1 MESAKR
7 ASVVIIVWHLNFSFF
22 FKKRGKQG
30 ERGKKAEEKKLKT
43 CKRKRLPPPQNNKKC
58 NFEKKVKRIFHF
70 SFTRDRRPIYDAHFA
85 LSNTH
90 THTCLKRVNNNNNN
104 AGVHNLFPVV

>member
-22 FKKRGKQG
+22 LKRGEARGKRRHG
-30 ERGKKAEEKKLKT
+30 RGKKAEYKKLL
-43 CKRKRLPPPQNNKKC
+43 RKMLPPKTKTKTKNNKKC

-90 THTCLKRVNNNNNN
+90 THTHALRE
-104 AGVHNLFPVV
+104 

>member
-22 FKKRGKQG
+22 FEKRGSKGKEVKKEYSCSHHQKQQKVQF
-30 ERGKKAEEKKLKT
+30 REKSQK
-43 CKRKRLPPPQNNKKC
+43 N
-58 NFEKKVKRIFHF
+58 F
-70 SFTRDRRPIYDAHFA
+70 SFFIHTRQTTHLRRTLCAFKH
-85 LSNTH
+85 TH
-90 THTCLKRVNNNNNN
+90 THTCFERVNNNN

>member
-7 ASVVIIVWHLNFSFF
+7 ASVVIIVWNLNFSFF
-22 FKKRGKQG
+22 LKRG
-30 ERGKKAEEKKLKT
+30 EARGKRL
-43 CKRKRLPPPQNNKKC
+43 RKMLPPPKTTKSAISRKKSKE
-58 NFEKKVKRIFHF
+58 FFIFH
-70 SFTRDRRPIYDAHFA
+70 SHETDDPFTTHTLRFQ
-85 LSNTH
+85 TH